1 MKYILLS
8 IFIFSNFLFSFEVQV
23 TSLKNKN
30 PERILYIG
38 NSYLYYND
46 SLHNHVRRML
56 EELYKNE
63 IDTSNY
69 KSVTISGSRSWHHNI
84 DYPLNHK
91 NLGSKKPFELVI
103 FQGGSG
109 ETDTILERKIFSEAI
124 KNAVEKIHLSGAEAA
139 LYMIHSYVEPHENT
153 NPHMIEDI
161 KKMYIDAGNK
171 NNVLVIPVGIAFE
184 NAYLQKP
191 NINLHKKFDG
201 SHPNMLGTYLASC
214 VVFSSITQISPL
226 EIDYSYFG
234 TINEADKKFLQK
246 IAHQTVEEFFN
257 IKM

>member
-8 IFIFSNFLFSFEVQV
+8 IFIFSNFLFSFEVQI

-56 EELYKNE
+56 EESYKNE

-84 DYPLNHK
+84 DYPLNYK

-109 ETDTILERKIFSEAI
+109 ETDTFLERKIFSEAI

-139 LYMIHSYVEPHENT
+139 LYMIHSYVEPHENV
-153 NPHMIEDI
+153 NSQMIEDI

-171 NNVLVIPVGIAFE
+171 NNALVIPVGIAFE
-184 NAYLQKP
+184 NAYMQKP

-214 VVFSSITQISPL
+214 VVFSSITHISPL

-234 TINEADKKFLQK
+234 TINEIDKKFLQK

>member
-1 MKYILLS
+1 MKHILLS
-8 IFIFSNFLFSFEVQV
+8 IFFFSNFLFSSEVQI

-30 PERILYIG
+30 PERVLYIG

-56 EELYKNE
+56 EEVYAND
-63 IDTSNY
+63 IDRGNY
-69 KSVTISGSRSWHHNI
+69 KLVTISGSRSWHHNI
-84 DYPLNHK
+84 DYALNYK
-91 NLGSKKPFELVI
+91 NLGAEKSFELVI

-109 ETDTILERKIFSEAI
+109 ETDTDSERKIFADTTKDVI
-124 KNAVEKIHLSGAEAA
+124 NTIRKSGAEAA
-139 LYMIHSYVEPHENT
+139 LYMIHAYVEPHENT
-153 NPHMIEDI
+153 NPQMIKDI
-161 KKMYIDAGNK
+161 KKMYINAGNK
-171 NNVLVIPVGIAFE
+171 NNALVIPVGIAFE
-184 NAYLQKP
+184 NAYIQRP
-191 NINLHKKFDG
+191 NIDLHKKFDG

-214 VVFSSITQISPL
+214 VVFSSITHISPL

-234 TINEADKKFLQK
+234 TINEIDKKFLQK

>member
-8 IFIFSNFLFSFEVQV
+8 IFVFSNLLFSYEVQIN
-23 TSLKNKN
+23 SLKNKN
-30 PERILYIG
+30 PERVLYIG

-56 EELYKNE
+56 DEVYENE
-63 IDTSNY
+63 IATSNY

-84 DYPLNHK
+84 DYPINYR
-91 NLGSKKPFELVI
+91 NLGAEKPFQLVI

-109 ETDTILERKIFSEAI
+109 ETDTPKERDLFSDTTESVI
-124 KNAVEKIHLSGAEAA
+124 NKIHESGAEAA
-139 LYMIHSYVEPHENT
+139 LYMIHAYAKPHKDT
-153 NPHMIEDI
+153 NPQMIKDI

-171 NNVLVIPVGIAFE
+171 NNALVIPVGIAFE
-184 NAYLQKP
+184 NAYMQKP

-214 VVFSSITQISPL
+214 VVFSSITHISPL

-234 TINEADKKFLQK
+234 TINEIDKKFLQK
-246 IAHQTVEEFFN
+246 VAHQTVEEFFN

>member
-1 MKYILLS
+1 MKYILPF
-8 IFIFSNFLFSFEVQV
+8 IFIFSNFLLSAEVNV
-23 TSLKNKN
+23 TGLKNKN
-30 PERILYIG
+30 PERVLYIG

-56 EELYKNE
+56 DEVYENE
-63 IDTSNY
+63 IATSNY

-84 DYPLNHK
+84 DYPINYR
-91 NLGSKKPFELVI
+91 NLGAEKPFQLVI

-109 ETDTILERKIFSEAI
+109 ETGTFTERDLFSDTTASVI
-124 KNAVEKIHLSGAEAA
+124 NKIHESGAEAA
-139 LYMIHSYVEPHENT
+139 LYMIHAYVKPHKDT
-153 NPHMIEDI
+153 NPQMIKDI

-171 NNVLVIPVGIAFE
+171 NNALVIPVGIAFE
-184 NAYLQKP
+184 NAYMQKP

-214 VVFSSITQISPL
+214 VVFSSITHISPL

-234 TINEADKKFLQK
+234 TINEIDKKFLQK

>member
-1 MKYILLS
+1 MKYILPF
-8 IFIFSNFLFSFEVQV
+8 IFIFSNFLLSAEVNV
-23 TSLKNKN
+23 TGLKNKN
-30 PERILYIG
+30 PERVLYIG

-56 EELYKNE
+56 DEVYENE
-63 IDTSNY
+63 IATSNY

-84 DYPLNHK
+84 DYPINYR
-91 NLGSKKPFELVI
+91 NLGAEKPFQLVI

-109 ETDTILERKIFSEAI
+109 ETGSFTERDLFSDTTASVI
-124 KNAVEKIHLSGAEAA
+124 NKIHESGAEAA
-139 LYMIHSYVEPHENT
+139 LYMIHAYVKPHKDT
-153 NPHMIEDI
+153 NPQMIKDI

-171 NNVLVIPVGIAFE
+171 NNALVIPVGIAFE
-184 NAYLQKP
+184 NAYMQKP

-214 VVFSSITQISPL
+214 VVFSSITHISPL

-234 TINEADKKFLQK
+234 TINEIDKKFLQK